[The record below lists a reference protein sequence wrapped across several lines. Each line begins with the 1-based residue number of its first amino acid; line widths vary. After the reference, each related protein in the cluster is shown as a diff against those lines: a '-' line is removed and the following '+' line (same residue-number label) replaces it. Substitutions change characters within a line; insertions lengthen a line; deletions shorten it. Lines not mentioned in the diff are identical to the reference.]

1 MMFGGFSFS
10 DGVLALLDIATFPAY
25 ITRTKTRHNRRK
37 TCIGI
42 ENVNTASEISA
53 FHRAANQ
60 IIKLGNWGR
69 SALECLN
76 ILADC
81 MTYFA
86 LC

>member
-1 MMFGGFSFS
+1 MFGGFSLP

-25 ITRTKTRHNRRK
+25 ITRTKTRHSRRK

-42 ENVNTASEISA
+42 ENVNTASGISA
-53 FHRAANQ
+53 FRRTANQ
-60 IIKLGNWGR
+60 LRKRGR

-76 ILADC
+76 ILAHC